1 MTVGRPTAELTAT
14 TRPNTQPH
22 ALAAMPTQIS
32 GHGPVNTHAIWGA
45 LPGGRQQWINSIGET
60 ISKDNKNFNATSI

>member
-1 MTVGRPTAELTAT
+1 MTVGRPLLLTTAT

-32 GHGPVNTHAIWGA
+32 GHGPV
-45 LPGGRQQWINSIGET
+45 RQYDDTRRDPN
-60 ISKDNKNFNATSI
+60 NFNATSI